1 MMKRIFIPTRDGADW
16 QHLLAKPTM
25 HWKKGASAMTAAA
38 CWEDAHEGLPNEI
51 GQLLSKSGVP
61 ALQGLSLLAAMPEWE
76 VKLPGGETTS
86 NTDILALCRNELGLG
101 VLAVEA
107 KVLEDFGPLVGE
119 KRISASENQQIRLDF
134 LHRLLKVEHF
144 DDAIRYQLLH
154 RTASALLTAID
165 FHAAT
170 AVMLVHAFDT
180 PADRK
185 IDFTA
190 FCQAMGASEVA
201 PDLFMVPGF
210 STPSLYLAWC
220 DGNNEYRN
228 VQLGSRL

>member
-1 MMKRIFIPTRDGADW
+1 MKRIFVPTRDGADW
-16 QHLLAKPTM
+16 QRLLAKPKL

-38 CWEDAHEGLPNEI
+38 CWEDAQGRLPGEI
-51 GQLLSKSGVP
+51 ELLLSSSTVP

-76 VKLPGGETTS
+76 VRLPGGETTS
-86 NTDILALCRNELGLG
+86 NTDILALCRNDQGLC

-119 KRISASENQQIRLDF
+119 KRSSASENQRLRLEY
-134 LHRLLKVEHF
+134 LHRLLRVDHF

-180 PADRK
+180 PVERK
-185 IDFTA
+185 TDFAA
-190 FCQAMGASEVA
+190 FCNALAANQVA
-201 PDLFMVPGF
+201 ADIVAVPNF
-210 STPSLYLAWC
+210 TMPTLYLAWC
-220 DGNNEYRN
+220 DGNSEFRKTL
-228 VQLGSRL
+228 LGSTL

>member
-1 MMKRIFIPTRDGADW
+1 MRGFQRD
-16 QHLLAKPTM
+16 
-25 HWKKGASAMTAAA
+25 
-38 CWEDAHEGLPNEI
+38 
-51 GQLLSKSGVP
+51 
-61 ALQGLSLLAAMPEWE
+61 LAAVE
-76 VKLPGGETTS
+76 VRRACLAGFVPSSLP
-86 NTDILALCRNELGLG
+86 CRMGRSAAGWARPRPTQTFWRFAGMNLGLAY
-101 VLAVEA
+101 LRSRQRFSRI
-107 KVLEDFGPLVGE
+107 FGPLVGE

-134 LHRLLKVEHF
+134 LHRLLRVEHF

-185 IDFTA
+185 IHFTS

-220 DGNNEYRN
+220 DGNAKYRD
-228 VQLGSRL
+228 VQLDSRL

>member
-1 MMKRIFIPTRDGADW
+1 MKRIFVPTRDGADW
-16 QHLLAKPTM
+16 QRLLAKPKL

-38 CWEDAHEGLPNEI
+38 CWEDAQARLPGEI
-51 GQLLSKSGVP
+51 ELLLSSSTVP

-76 VKLPGGETTS
+76 VRLPGGETTS
-86 NTDILALCRNELGLG
+86 NTDILALCRNDQGLC

-119 KRISASENQQIRLDF
+119 KRSSASENQRLRLEY
-134 LHRLLKVEHF
+134 LHRLLRVDHF

-180 PADRK
+180 PVERKAD
-185 IDFTA
+185 FAA
-190 FCQAMGASEVA
+190 FCNALGANEVVA
-201 PDLFMVPGF
+201 DIFAVPNF
-210 STPSLYLAWC
+210 TMPTLYLAWC
-220 DGNNEYRN
+220 DGNSEFRKTL
-228 VQLGSRL
+228 LGSSP

>member
-1 MMKRIFIPTRDGADW
+1 MKRIFVPTRDGADW
-16 QHLLAKPTM
+16 QCLLAKPTL

-38 CWEDAHEGLPNEI
+38 CWEDSREGLPSEI
-51 GQLLSKSGVP
+51 GRLLSQSGVP
-61 ALQGLSLLAAMPEWE
+61 ALLGLSLVAAMPEWE
-76 VKLPGGETTS
+76 VRLPGGETTS
-86 NTDILALCRNELGLG
+86 NTDILALCRNDLGLC
-101 VLAVEA
+101 VVAVEA

-119 KRISASENQQIRLDF
+119 KRNSASENQRLRLEF

-154 RTASALLTAID
+154 RTASALLTAIE
-165 FHAAT
+165 FHAST

-180 PADRK
+180 PVERK
-185 IDFTA
+185 TDFTA
-190 FCQAMGASEVA
+190 FCNAVGASEVV

-220 DGNNEYRN
+220 DGNNEYRD